1 MMNRSVFFATGLYLV
16 FVIYGSLVPLVFNH
30 LSIEAAL
37 TQFNHIPYLRLGT
50 DSRADWIANIVLY
63 IPFSFLASANFNHV
77 HTLLGRLLVSTLVL
91 AFCLLIAISV
101 EFTQLFFPP
110 RTVSLNDLIAEALGS
125 LIGVLSWLFLST
137 YFTDLWRQLISAN
150 RLSVKSAIIFYVLVY
165 VALSLFPYDFV
176 TSLAELSSKF
186 ANSSDSFFM
195 DFSACQVN
203 AGRCG
208 FKIFTEIVLLIPLG
222 FLCGYLPAIQQRIT
236 VAVLL
241 GFFIGLILELIQVFL
256 LSGSGQGLSII
267 TRMIGMGL
275 GASLWT
281 YTQALEPRVILNF
294 LKRSLYLIVPLYL
307 LLLIGANGEF
317 TKHWLLLQPALERL
331 ADIHFLP
338 LYYFYYTSEGV
349 ALGSLLNTIG
359 LYFPIGL
366 LCWLGL
372 VKKDNL
378 QSPPTTHWFYV
389 GLLAGLLALAIETGK
404 LFLVAKHPDPSNIW
418 LAFMAAAAC
427 YQLISAIPLWLFH
440 TKNTIPTISISS
452 LATTSQYT
460 EQQNLPAFESD
471 NRWRI
476 VSLLLWS
483 LIMGVLFDYPVAPFA
498 LGLFLLGYSTLLA
511 YVPFAWL
518 IVIPALLPLM
528 DFTPWTGRFFFDEFD
543 LLILTTLAYYFWH
556 KPKHAKRSLFTIP
569 SILLLTIFTI
579 LYCISLL
586 RGLLPLPAINANSFN
601 HYYSHFN
608 SLRVGKGYLW
618 SLLLLPFLQLTLRRY
633 RDAPSY
639 FGYGILLG
647 LTGVCLLAIIERLV
661 FLSLFDFTNDFRINA
676 LFSSVHTG
684 GGNIESYLMLTLPF
698 ISLLFINVMQH
709 KSLGLLGIF
718 LFIISIYTLLV
729 TYSRGGYLGFC
740 VGFLVLLLALLI
752 GFRKKPLF
760 SKQHLLPLL
769 LSAISVL
776 IALPV
781 LNGNLIKQ
789 RFESFDQ
796 DQSSR
801 NAHWLNAIT
810 MRDDDLATSLF
821 GMGLGS
827 YPRTYFWLNNEHSQ
841 PASYEAITEKE
852 QPFLRLS
859 GGDAFFMGQY
869 VAVKAHTSYRL
880 LLNIR
885 SKKLGLNLSTS
896 LCEKSLQYSFRCST
910 ALITSNGYEWQ
921 QIDHL
926 IDSLELG
933 EPVVAGLLKRP
944 IQLSFYNGNGVG
956 QSIDITN
963 VRLINP
969 DGINLIKNGD
979 YSHSTDFWLFSTQKH
994 NPWHIDNL
1002 WVHLLFEQGW
1012 LGLSVFIL
1020 LFTLALHRCYRL
1032 LTQQTLFSGI
1042 LLSAFG
1048 GFLVVAWVNSPF
1060 DAPRLTLLFFLLLFF
1075 ALLRKP
1081 QVWKTTN
1088 SL

>member
-1 MMNRSVFFATGLYLV
+1 MMNRSVFIATGLYLV

-30 LSIEAAL
+30 LAIEAAL
-37 TQFNHIPYLRLGT
+37 TQFKNIPYLNLGAG
-50 DSRADWIANIVLY
+50 SRADWIANIVLY
-63 IPFSFLASANFNHV
+63 IPLAFLVSATINRS
-77 HTLLGRLLVSTLVL
+77 HTLLGRLLVAILVL
-91 AFCLLIAISV
+91 AFCLLVAVAV

-125 LIGVLSWLFLST
+125 LIGILIWLFLSA
-137 YFTDLWRQLISAN
+137 YFSDLWRQLLSAKL
-150 RLSVKSAIIFYVLVY
+150 LSVKSVIIFYILIYAV
-165 VALSLFPYDFV
+165 LSLFPYDFV
-176 TSLAELSSKF
+176 TSIAELNLKL
-186 ANSSDSFFM
+186 AHGSDSFFM
-195 DFSACQVN
+195 SYSTCQASGV
-203 AGRCG
+203 RCG
-208 FKIFTEIVLLIPLG
+208 FKILSEIAVLLPLG
-222 FLCGYLPAIQQRIT
+222 LLCGYLPSVQQRIT

-241 GFFIGLILELIQVFL
+241 GFFIGLAIELIQVFL
-256 LSGSGQGLSII
+256 LSGSGQGLSIL

-275 GASLWT
+275 GASIW
-281 YTQALEPRVILNF
+281 ARVQVLDAAVTIGF
-294 LKRSLYLIVPLYL
+294 LRRSLTLILPLYL
-307 LLLIGANGEF
+307 LLLIAANEEL
-317 TKHWLLLQPALERL
+317 THHWLLPKTALERL

-349 ALGSLLNTIG
+349 ALVSLLNIIG

-366 LCWLGL
+366 FCWLIAIN
-372 VKKDNL
+372 KHHL
-378 QSPPTTHWFYV
+378 QRPPTLPWFYV
-389 GLLAGLLALAIETGK
+389 GLIAGLLALLIETGK
-404 LFLVAKHPDPSNIW
+404 LFLINKHPDPSNIW
-418 LAFMAAAAC
+418 LAFMAAATC
-427 YQLISAIPLWLFH
+427 YQIMRVIPQWLLRAEYPSTAITIKPLTDASQNSA
-440 TKNTIPTISISS
+440 
-452 LATTSQYT
+452 ASQ
-460 EQQNLPAFESD
+460 LPAFEVD
-471 NRWRI
+471 KRWRI

-483 LIMGVLFDYPVAPFA
+483 IIIGVLFDYPVAPLA
-498 LGLFLLGYSTLLA
+498 LGLFLLGYAMLLA
-511 YVPFAWL
+511 YMPYAWL

-528 DFTPWTGRFFFDEFD
+528 DFAPWTGRFFFDEFD

-556 KPKHAKRSLFTIP
+556 KPKHDQRSLLNIP
-569 SILLLTIFTI
+569 SILLLTIFT
-579 LYCISLL
+579 LFYGISIL

-618 SLLLLPFLQLTLRRY
+618 SLLLLPFLQLTVRRY
-633 RDAPSY
+633 RDTPHY

-647 LTGVCLLAIIERLV
+647 LTGVCLFAIIERLV
-661 FLSLFDFTNDFRINA
+661 FVSLFDFTSDFRINA

-796 DQSSR
+796 DRSSR
-801 NAHWLNAIT
+801 NAHWLDAIT
-810 MRDDDLATSLF
+810 MRDDNLATSLF

-841 PASYEAITEKE
+841 PASYEIITEKD
-852 QPFLRLS
+852 QPYLRLS

-880 LLNIR
+880 LVNIR
-885 SKKLGLNLSTS
+885 SKKPGLNLSTS

-910 ALITSNGYEWQ
+910 VLITSNGSEWQ
-921 QIDHL
+921 QIDLL
-926 IDSLELG
+926 INSLELG
-933 EPVVAGLLKRP
+933 EPVDAGLLKRP
-944 IQLSFYNGNGVG
+944 IQLSFYSGNGVG

-963 VRLINP
+963 VQLINP
-969 DGINLIKNGD
+969 EGINLIKNGD
-979 YSHSTDFWLFSTQKH
+979 YSRSTDSWLFSTQKH

-1012 LGLSVFIL
+1012 LGLSVFVL

-1042 LLSAFG
+1042 LLSAFS

-1081 QVWKTTN
+1081 QAWKTTN
-1088 SL
+1088 PL

>member
-1 MMNRSVFFATGLYLV
+1 MMNRSVFFATSLYLL
-16 FVIYGSLVPLVFNH
+16 FVIYGSLVPLTFNY
-30 LSIEAAL
+30 LPIEVAI
-37 TQFNHIPYLRLGT
+37 TQFKHIHYLNLGT

-63 IPFSFLASANFNHV
+63 IPLAFGVSTHFNYV
-77 HTLLGRLLVSTLVL
+77 HSLLGRFLVAILALV
-91 AFCLLIAISV
+91 FCLLISISL
-101 EFTQLFFPP
+101 EFAQLFFPP

-137 YFTDLWRQLISAN
+137 YFIGLWRQLLNAN
-150 RLSVKSAIIFYVLVY
+150 MLSVKSAIIFYVIIY

-176 TSLAELSSKF
+176 TSFAELNLKL
-186 ANSSDSFFM
+186 AHSSDSFFM
-195 DFSACQVN
+195 SFSTCQAN
-203 AGRCG
+203 RSRCV
-208 FKIFTEIVLLIPLG
+208 FKILSEI
-222 FLCGYLPAIQQRIT
+222 
-236 VAVLL
+236 AVLL
-241 GFFIGLILELIQVFL
+241 PLGLLCGFLFATQHRITIALLFGFFIGLGLELIQIFL

-275 GASLWT
+275 GASLWIRIKAHNAT
-281 YTQALEPRVILNF
+281 IILSF
-294 LKRSLYLIVPLYL
+294 LKRSLYLIIPLYL
-307 LLLIGANGEF
+307 LLLIAANGEF
-317 TKHWLLLQPALERL
+317 TTDWLSPKSALERL
-331 ADIHFLP
+331 IDIHFLP

-349 ALGSLLNTIG
+349 ALVSLLNIIG

-366 LCWLGL
+366 LCWLTFI
-372 VKKDNL
+372 KKDHI
-378 QSPPTTHWFYV
+378 QHPPTFHWFFV
-389 GLLAGLLALAIETGK
+389 GLIAGLFALLIEAGK
-404 LFLVAKHPDPSNIW
+404 LFLINKHPDPSNIW
-418 LAFMAAAAC
+418 LAFIAAATC
-427 YQLISAIPLWLFH
+427 YKIVGVIPQWFLRAKNPFTAITTEPL
-440 TKNTIPTISISS
+440 TAPSKKTESS
-452 LATTSQYT
+452 Q
-460 EQQNLPAFESD
+460 LPAFAED
-471 NRWRI
+471 KRWRI

-483 LIMGVLFDYPVAPFA
+483 IIMAVLFDYPVSAFA

-511 YVPFAWL
+511 YRPYVWL

-543 LLILTTLAYYFWH
+543 LLILSTLAYYFWH
-556 KPKHAKRSLFTIP
+556 KPKHAQRSLFSIP
-569 SILLLTIFTI
+569 SILLLTIFTV
-579 LYCISLL
+579 LYGISLL
-586 RGLLPLPAINANSFN
+586 EGLLPLPAINANSFN

-618 SLLLLPFLQLTLRRY
+618 SLLLLPFLQLTVRRY
-633 RDAPSY
+633 RDAPYY

-647 LTGVCLLAIIERLV
+647 LAGVCLFAIIERLV
-661 FLSLFDFTNDFRINA
+661 FVGLFDFTNDFRINA

-709 KSLGLLGIF
+709 KSRGLLGIF

-760 SKQHLLPLL
+760 NKQHLLPLL
-769 LSAISVL
+769 LSAIIVF

-781 LNGNLIKQ
+781 LNGNLMTQ

-796 DQSSR
+796 DRSSR

-810 MRDDDLATSLF
+810 MRDDDLVTSLF

-841 PASYEAITEKE
+841 PASYEIITEKD
-852 QPFLRLS
+852 QPYLRLS

-880 LLNIR
+880 LVNIR
-885 SKKLGLNLSTS
+885 SKKPGLNLSTS

-910 ALITSNGYEWQ
+910 VLITSNGSEWQ
-921 QIDHL
+921 QIDLL
-926 IDSLELG
+926 INSLELG

-944 IQLSFYNGNGVG
+944 IQLSFYNGNGLG
-956 QSIDITN
+956 HSIDITN
-963 VRLINP
+963 VQLINP
-969 DGINLIKNGD
+969 EGINLIKNGD
-979 YSHSTDFWLFSTQKH
+979 YSRSTDSWLFSTQKH

-1002 WVHLLFEQGW
+1002 WVHLLFDQGW

-1020 LFTLALHRCYRL
+1020 LFMLAVYHCYRL
-1032 LTQQTLFSGI
+1032 LPQQTIYSSI

-1081 QVWKTTN
+1081 QAWKTTN
-1088 SL
+1088 PL

>member
-37 TQFNHIPYLRLGT
+37 TQFNHIPYLRLGI

-63 IPFSFLASANFNHV
+63 FPLSLLASANFNHV
-77 HTLLGRLLVSTLVL
+77 HTLLGRLLVATLVL

-125 LIGVLSWLFLST
+125 LMGVLSWLFLST
-137 YFTDLWRQLISAN
+137 YFTGLWRQLISAN

-165 VALSLFPYDFV
+165 VVLSLFPYDFV
-176 TSLAELSSKF
+176 TSIAELNLKLI
-186 ANSSDSFFM
+186 NSSDSFFM

-208 FKIFTEIVLLIPLG
+208 FKIFSEIVLLIPLG

-256 LSGSGQGLSII
+256 LSGSGKGLSII

-281 YTQALEPRVILNF
+281 HIQALDRAITLNF
-294 LKRSLYLIVPLYL
+294 LKRSLTLILPLYL
-307 LLLIGANGEF
+307 LLVIAANGEL
-317 TKHWLLLQPALERL
+317 TDHWLLLHAALERVT
-331 ADIHFLP
+331 DIHFLP

-349 ALGSLLNTIG
+349 ALVSLLNTIG
-359 LYFPIGL
+359 LYFPIGVF
-366 LCWLGL
+366 CWLGFIN
-372 VKKDNL
+372 KDHL
-378 QSPPTTHWFYV
+378 QRPPTLHWFYV

-404 LFLVAKHPDPSNIW
+404 LFLVTKHPDPSNIW

-427 YQLISAIPLWLFH
+427 YQIMGVLPQWLLQAQKPIAAI
-440 TKNTIPTISISS
+440 TIEA
-452 LATTSQYT
+452 LATTSQNT
-460 EQQNLPAFESD
+460 QPSQLSAFEAD
-471 NRWRI
+471 KRWRI

-483 LIMGVLFDYPVAPFA
+483 LIMGALFDYPLAPLA
-498 LGLFLLGYSTLLA
+498 LGLFLLGYSILMA
-511 YVPFAWL
+511 YVPYAWL

-528 DFTPWTGRFFFDEFD
+528 DFAPWTGRFFFDEFD

-556 KPKHAKRSLFTIP
+556 KPKRTQRSLLTTA
-569 SILLLTIFTI
+569 SILLLTIYTL
-579 LYCISLL
+579 LYGISLL

-608 SLRVGKGYLW
+608 SLRVGKGYFW
-618 SLLLLPFLQLTLRRY
+618 SLLLLPFLQLTVRRY
-633 RDAPSY
+633 RDAPHY

-647 LTGVCLLAIIERLV
+647 LTGVCLFAIIERLV
-661 FLSLFDFTNDFRINA
+661 FVGLFDFTSDFRINA

-698 ISLLFINVMQH
+698 ITLLFIKNTHH
-709 KSLGLLGIF
+709 KSRWLSGVI
-718 LFIISIYTLLV
+718 LFVISVYTLLV
-729 TYSRGGYLGFC
+729 TFSRGGYLGFC
-740 VGFLVLLLALLI
+740 VGFLVLVFALLI

-769 LSAISVL
+769 LSAIFVL

-796 DQSSR
+796 DRSSR

-841 PASYEAITEKE
+841 PASYEIITEKD
-852 QPFLRLS
+852 QTFLRLS
-859 GGDAFFMGQY
+859 GGDTFFMGQY
-869 VAVKAHTSYRL
+869 VAVKTHTSYRL

-910 ALITSNGYEWQ
+910 VLITNSNSEWEPIE
-921 QIDHL
+921 QI
-926 IDSLELG
+926 IDSHDLG
-933 EPVVAGLLKRP
+933 EPDAAGLLKRP
-944 IQLSFYNGNGVG
+944 IQLSFYNGNGIG
-956 QSIDITN
+956 QALDITH
-963 VRLINP
+963 VQLMSP
-969 DGINLIKNGD
+969 EGINLIKNGD
-979 YSHSTDFWLFSTQKH
+979 YSRRTDYWLFSSQKH

-1002 WVHLLFEQGW
+1002 WVHLLFDQGW

-1020 LFTLALHRCYRL
+1020 LFMLAVYHCYRL
-1032 LTQQTLFSGI
+1032 LPQQTIYSSI

-1081 QVWKTTN
+1081 QAWKTTN
-1088 SL
+1088 PL